1 MVDSNA
7 PMPWIGVYAAVA
19 SLIWVFA
26 LMADVVHSVRH
37 RKLWFP
43 CRYSSL
49 NAASLTVL
57 AIAVKLA
64 MDLTTP
70 MPGILDQAAKNKST
84 AFLCASTTHFMPSLG
99 SMSDRDIVVNLA
111 ALGILIVTLT
121 VNVIIQVFTGVI
133 EDWMRF
139 QVVVVFLN
147 VYSFIILSFSAV
159 TVFTSK
165 SYLEQKYN
173 ELHTRISGEEL
184 QGDEIMDLDKLKL
197 RVKKY
202 WVMAETGNPQFVM
215 ARSEASGV
223 LFMIFLISYLFNGT
237 NTLRFHNKPIIGSN
251 YKWSVYLVY
260 WTQYVGMVLCF
271 VMSLG
276 RFLVALLHTVQN
288 VRKCTVSSISL
299 DIQNY
304 RIKRLVDWKKRPPP
318 LQVRGQK
325 LRKIICDIRNLLLNI
340 CIGSQIVIVLA
351 NKLFVPISFFGSLY
365 LLVRFAVYDVVV
377 FIIPLTILI
386 YFAISRKRIIRC
398 LVTLKHKFLRESE
411 ASVNRNESEHMH
423 GYEQDLRK
431 FVLLIESE
439 AIQNGYLMFIN
450 TSINSFIMMGAKHQP
465 RYLMDLL
472 ENSTSFE
479 GVLKFESDLVS
490 PIIGKEPLNCWSL
503 SVATLT
509 SIMIALPNV
518 QNEKRNKLLRCVI
531 EGFKYVRLIRTAWMF
546 IKNWLEARMQQIF
559 YGL

>member
-19 SLIWVFA
+19 SLIWVVA
-26 LMADVVHSVRH
+26 LMADVVYSVRH

-43 CRYSSL
+43 CRYSAL

-70 MPGILDQAAKNKST
+70 MPGILDQAAKSRST
-84 AFLCASTTHFMPSLG
+84 AFLCASTTHFMPSIG
-99 SMSDRDIVVNLA
+99 SMSDRDIVVNLT

-139 QVVVVFLN
+139 QAVVVFLN
-147 VYSFIILSFSAV
+147 VYSFIILSSSAL

-165 SYLEQKYN
+165 IYLEHKYN
-173 ELHTRISGEEL
+173 ELHKRISGEEL

-215 ARSEASGV
+215 ARSEASAV
-223 LFMIFLISYLFNGT
+223 LFMICLISYLSNGIT
-237 NTLRFHNKPIIGSN
+237 TPHFSRKPMIASN
-251 YKWSVYLVY
+251 YKWSVHLVY
-260 WTQYVGMVLCF
+260 WTQYVGIVLCF

-288 VRKCTVSSISL
+288 VRKGTVSSISL
-299 DIQNY
+299 DIKNY

-340 CIGSQIVIVLA
+340 CIGSQIVIVLV
-351 NKLFVPISFFGSLY
+351 NKLFVPISFFWISL
-365 LLVRFAVYDVVV
+365 
-377 FIIPLTILI
+377 
-386 YFAISRKRIIRC
+386 
-398 LVTLKHKFLRESE
+398 H
-411 ASVNRNESEHMH
+411 
-423 GYEQDLRK
+423 
-431 FVLLIESE
+431 
-439 AIQNGYLMFIN
+439 
-450 TSINSFIMMGAKHQP
+450 
-465 RYLMDLL
+465 
-472 ENSTSFE
+472 
-479 GVLKFESDLVS
+479 
-490 PIIGKEPLNCWSL
+490 IGKVCS
-503 SVATLT
+503 
-509 SIMIALPNV
+509 
-518 QNEKRNKLLRCVI
+518 LRCPSI
-531 EGFKYVRLIRTAWMF
+531 YNPIDHPNLFCH
-546 IKNWLEARMQQIF
+546 LEEENH
-559 YGL
+559 